1 MTLPS
6 PSFYHSLTL
15 DDIFQVWWGGRPVA
29 HGHHWRSSP
38 QKSPRSE
45 LDITSGLHIYNALP
59 SHFFSV
65 VTLLLCDTAS
75 QCCARGRYLI
85 YKAGRRRSGEGMG
98 IRMVSGGEGGPDGA
112 REVRRHALSLCCG
125 QSHCSCFCV
134 LCTTVTSPSRPRSSH
149 GHHHDDHSCH
159 GGVHSAT
166 RTLYYAYT
174 VHTMRQWQRVPC
186 TSPQPRTY
194 RITMPCNYTTLEKTR
209 RQSAGQVQ
217 GHCETQSWVPRCVE
231 RCAVRWQS

>member
-1 MTLPS
+1 VTLPS

-134 LCTTVTSPSRPRSSH
+134 LCTTVTSPPRPRSSH
-149 GHHHDDHSCH
+149 GHHHDHDDHT
-159 GGVHSAT
+159 VTAV
-166 RTLYYAYT
+166 YT
-174 VHTMRQWQRVPC
+174 VPRARYIMRIQCIQCGNGRGCPAHHHNPALTALQCHAIVHVPIVRAP
-186 TSPQPRTY
+186 SAAHRRTNRLLVY
-194 RITMPCNYTTLEKTR
+194 R
-209 RQSAGQVQ
+209 
-217 GHCETQSWVPRCVE
+217 
-231 RCAVRWQS
+231 

>member
-134 LCTTVTSPSRPRSSH
+134 LCTTVTSPPRPRSSH
-149 GHHHDDHSCH
+149 GHHHDHDDHSCH
-159 GGVHSAT
+159 GGVHRDIICTIYNVYTAVHDSCGHHDDDRVMTVDVTVTSRLCTT
-166 RTLYYAYT
+166 RRSSCSVT
-174 VHTMRQWQRVPC
+174 VHNTERGRASSIPLHHLALLLH
-186 TSPQPRTY
+186 RY
-194 RITMPCNYTTLEKTR
+194 R
-209 RQSAGQVQ
+209 
-217 GHCETQSWVPRCVE
+217 
-231 RCAVRWQS
+231 